1 MLHGN
6 RVPVLSLALA
16 SGAVDAFTF
25 LALGQVF
32 TSNMTGNL
40 VLLGVSAGHGRLADA
55 VGSVV
60 ALIAFTCGLGAAFR
74 FLGRLTGWSARI
86 RVAVG
91 VELALLAGL
100 AVAWALTQGPGSAPA
115 QGLGSAL
122 SESSQSVSQDP
133 GSMVADE
140 VRLVMIAAAAVAM
153 GVQSAVTHR
162 LHTFVGSTT
171 FITGALTSSLFRHLT
186 PGTGEPHL
194 AGLIA
199 VLLAVVCGA
208 AAATICVW
216 ALPAAAPLIA
226 LAGVTTTLVSSAF
239 VRPPRASPP

>member
-91 VELALLAGL
+91 VELVLLTGL
-100 AVAWALTQGPGSAPA
+100 AVAWALTQVSGS
-115 QGLGSAL
+115 
-122 SESSQSVSQDP
+122 E
-133 GSMVADE
+133 VADE

-194 AGLIA
+194 AGLLA

-216 ALPAAAPLIA
+216 TLPAAAPVIA
-226 LAGVTTTLVSSAF
+226 LAGVTTTLVASAF
-239 VRPPRASPP
+239 VRPPRATPP

>member
-91 VELALLAGL
+91 VELVLLTGL
-100 AVAWALTQGPGSAPA
+100 AVAWALTQVSGS
-115 QGLGSAL
+115 
-122 SESSQSVSQDP
+122 E
-133 GSMVADE
+133 VADE

-216 ALPAAAPLIA
+216 TLPAAAPVIA
-226 LAGVTTTLVSSAF
+226 LAGVTTTLIASAF
-239 VRPPRASPP
+239 VRPPRATPP

>member
-91 VELALLAGL
+91 VELVLLTGL
-100 AVAWALTQGPGSAPA
+100 AVAWALTQVSGS
-115 QGLGSAL
+115 
-122 SESSQSVSQDP
+122 E
-133 GSMVADE
+133 VADE

-216 ALPAAAPLIA
+216 TLPAAAPVIA
-226 LAGVTTTLVSSAF
+226 LAGVTTTLVASAF
-239 VRPPRASPP
+239 VRPPRATPP

>member
-91 VELALLAGL
+91 VELVLLTGL
-100 AVAWALTQGPGSAPA
+100 AVAWALTQVSGS
-115 QGLGSAL
+115 
-122 SESSQSVSQDP
+122 E
-133 GSMVADE
+133 VADE

-216 ALPAAAPLIA
+216 TLPAAAPVIA
-226 LAGVTTTLVSSAF
+226 LASVTTTLVASAF
-239 VRPPRASPP
+239 VRPPRATPP

>member
-6 RVPVLSLALA
+6 RVSVLSLALT

-91 VELALLAGL
+91 VELVLLAGL
-100 AVAWALTQGPGSAPA
+100 AAVWALAQIPGSVLAQAMNPAPA
-115 QGLGSAL
+115 DGSRPTM
-122 SESSQSVSQDP
+122 QDA
-133 GSMVADE
+133 GQAVAE
-140 VRLVMIAAAAVAM
+140 GVRLAMIAAAAVAM

-199 VLLAVVCGA
+199 VLLALAGGA
-208 AAATICVW
+208 AVTTICVW
-216 ALPAAAPLIA
+216 LLPAAAPVIA
-226 LAGVTTTLVSSAF
+226 LAGVATALVSSAF
-239 VRPPRASPP
+239 VRPPPAPPP